1 MKYLVKVCI
10 GNADAVLA
18 LMTLEEANQQFVV
31 RDNCLVKQ
39 EVMPMSKEHVLG
51 RLAYELNCVEDAKDF
66 LAMLSEN
73 SGSSTYYR
81 NKYMAQLNEHEA
93 NITMLNQALSIM
105 ENSNV

>member
-1 MKYLVKVCI
+1 MKYPVRVCI
-10 GNADAVLA
+10 GKADAVLA

-31 RDNCLVKQ
+31 HDNCLVKQ

-66 LAMLSEN
+66 LAMLTEN

-81 NKYMAQLNEHEA
+81 NKYTAQLNEHEA
-93 NITMLNQALSIM
+93 NITILNQALSIM
-105 ENSNV
+105 ENSDV